1 MTTAELFSEDEWRAR
16 DDLRKYWG
24 AFCDADVIPID
35 RDDFTDR
42 LEKFDLVEWR
52 KVTRRDVEATMFAAE
67 LGLEVGGMCW
77 DLTAKGHKVFG
88 YSPQTIRRQCDV
100 GH

>member
-1 MTTAELFSEDEWRAR
+1 MSELLTEEEWRAR

-24 AFCDADVIPID
+24 AFCDADIIPIE

-42 LEKFDLVEWR
+42 LEKFDLVTWR
-52 KVTRRDVEATMFAAE
+52 KVTKRDVDATPFAYE

-77 DLTAKGHKVFG
+77 DLTAKGRKVLETETL
-88 YSPQTIRRQCDV
+88 ST
-100 GH
+100 